1 MLKDARIEEEL
12 TQRQLAELSGVPRR
26 TIQNWEESGFGN
38 ATVKNAVRVARVLG
52 RSIEELLDD

>member
-1 MLKDARIEEEL
+1 MLKDARIEKGL

-38 ATVKNAVRVARVLG
+38 ATVKNAVRVARALG
-52 RSIEELLDD
+52 KSIEELLEN